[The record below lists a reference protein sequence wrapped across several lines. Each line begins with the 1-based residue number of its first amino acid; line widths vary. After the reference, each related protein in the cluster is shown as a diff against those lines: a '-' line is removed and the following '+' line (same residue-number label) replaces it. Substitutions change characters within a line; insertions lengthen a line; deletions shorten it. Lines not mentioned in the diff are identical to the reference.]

1 MLDEIEFKLP
11 WYCKMFHLFCGLL
24 LLKVCGTEDT
34 MVSFFEDDAED
45 AQDVGEDYC
54 GGIHKLTYV
63 SS

>member
-1 MLDEIEFKLP
+1 
-11 WYCKMFHLFCGLL
+11 
-24 LLKVCGTEDT
+24 